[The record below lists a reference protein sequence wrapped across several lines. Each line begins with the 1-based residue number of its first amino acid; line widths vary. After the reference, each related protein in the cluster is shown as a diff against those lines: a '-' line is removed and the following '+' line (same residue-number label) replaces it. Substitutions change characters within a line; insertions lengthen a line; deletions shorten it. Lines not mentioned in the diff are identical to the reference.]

1 VISPPFG
8 SGTTDRLAS
17 LHKDSADEAL
27 KATLKDE
34 YQRKS
39 RDNARTPMQ
48 WTAGPN
54 AGFTDAGVKPWMRV
68 HPNHTEINAEAQTGD
83 KSSVYHAWR
92 AVLETRKKH
101 LDVFVY
107 GDFGLVEPDHPQVI
121 AYSRTAADGTTAV
134 VAANFS
140 AETVEWNGLAGTSV
154 GEVLASNAG
163 KTAEIIG
170 NGSKLTLG
178 PYEGLV
184 VLLKA

>member
-1 VISPPFG
+1 
-8 SGTTDRLAS
+8 
-17 LHKDSADEAL
+17 
-27 KATLKDE
+27 
-34 YQRKS
+34 
-39 RDNARTPMQ
+39 MQ

-68 HPNHTEINAEAQTGD
+68 HPNHAEINAEAQTGD
-83 KSSVYHAWR
+83 KASVYHAWR
-92 AVLETRKKH
+92 TVLQTRKKH

-140 AETVEWNGLAGTSV
+140 ADTVEWSGLAGANV
-154 GEVLASNAG
+154 GEVLATNTD
-163 KTAEIIG
+163 KTTESLG
-170 NGSKLTLG
+170 DGSKLTLG